1 MAPSTTSNAIS
12 SSENT
17 PKKTKQAYQSDTETS
32 DAGYRSRS
40 QSRRSRRRKQQ
51 QGQQKQQQQQQQQ
64 QKQQLPS
71 VEEQEGEAQAGAM
84 QPFNHIGPDETSMDG
99 PVTYARAQRGE
110 IPKRPGNAN
119 QELKTGPKGG
129 NGEESKMMDQDGL
142 KLRLELNLDVE
153 IELKASIRGD
163 ITLALL

>member
-1 MAPSTTSNAIS
+1 MS
-12 SSENT
+12 SSEAT
-17 PKKTKQAYQSDTETS
+17 PQKTKQAYQSDTDTS
-32 DAGYRSRS
+32 DPGYRSRS

-51 QGQQKQQQQQQQQ
+51 SQQKQQQQ
-64 QKQQLPS
+64 KQALPS

-110 IPKRPGNAN
+110 IPKRPGNPK
-119 QELKTGPKGG
+119 QELKTGPNEGG
-129 NGEESKMMDQDGL
+129 GEGSKMMDQDGL

-163 ITLALL
+163 ITLALLA

>member
-1 MAPSTTSNAIS
+1 MS
-12 SSENT
+12 SSTEST
-17 PKKTKQAYQSDTETS
+17 PQKTKQAYQSDTDTS

-40 QSRRSRRRKQQ
+40 QSRRARRRKQQ
-51 QGQQKQQQQQQQQ
+51 GKQPQQQQQQK
-64 QKQQLPS
+64 KQQLPS
-71 VEEQEGEAQAGAM
+71 VEEQEAEAEAGAM

-110 IPKRPGNAN
+110 IPKRPGNPN

-129 NGEESKMMDQDGL
+129 SEGESKMMDQDGL

-163 ITLALL
+163 ITLALLN